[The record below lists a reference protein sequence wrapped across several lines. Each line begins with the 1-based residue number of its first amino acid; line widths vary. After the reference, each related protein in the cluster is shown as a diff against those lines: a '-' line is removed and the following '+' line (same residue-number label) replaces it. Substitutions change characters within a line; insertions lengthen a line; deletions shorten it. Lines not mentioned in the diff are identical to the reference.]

1 MFAFQIPMFTLKRAP
16 FYKINPIFDCVKNGI
31 AYPHFQHVV
40 LYCSD
45 YDENEKTSQRNFSQ
59 DPLRVPVDALDHA
72 VVDRRVEQVV
82 FGQDKLERSI

>member
-1 MFAFQIPMFTLKRAP
+1 MFAIQITIYMLKQAS
-16 FYKINPIFDCVKNGI
+16 FNKLNPIFDCVENGI

-59 DPLRVPVDALDHA
+59 DPLRIPVDALDHA